1 MILEHWIIA
10 EISAVHRRRF
20 QRVDTRRK
28 AFSEIYKVRSIEE
41 EQAGI
46 TTEISVIEVIRTSNK
61 IAKFWVLRK
70 FAEICEIC
78 EFEFCE
84 NLRKFPQKH
93 TKRLRARCHIPRLAW
108 SWETERY
115 AWKCANSDTCLDT
128 AACRRNEHVA
138 IVNEG
143 CPSPKCSNYERC
155 LDTADCRRNMS
166 IGLCPMTRPRSTS
179 GVTTVLLRHF
189 FCLM

>member
-84 NLRKFPQKH
+84 NLRKCPQKH

-108 SWETERY
+108 SWETSWE
-115 AWKCANSDTCLDT
+115 T
-128 AACRRNEHVA
+128 
-138 IVNEG
+138 
-143 CPSPKCSNYERC
+143 
-155 LDTADCRRNMS
+155 
-166 IGLCPMTRPRSTS
+166 TRSE
-179 GVTTVLLRHF
+179 HF
-189 FCLM
+189 FVIYSTAPRLQVRKIVQNNFLRKLRLQHTQRTAQKFV